1 MEQHAAGPRPP
12 SATYR
17 LQLHGG
23 FTFSDAARVV
33 PYLARLGISHLYL
46 SPIWEANP
54 GSTHGYDVIDHGR
67 VNPELGG
74 LAGLYTLQ
82 EAAAAHG
89 LGIILDIVPNHVGI
103 NQSRHPW
110 WRDVLRYGPASRYAA
125 YFDIDWQGQPQMPS
139 GRLVYPIL
147 GRPFGAALEAGEL
160 QLAFDGA
167 ELVVRYYEH
176 SIPLSPA
183 TYSQVL
189 GLPPAGLGTP
199 AVQEL
204 VAILDGLRDA
214 PPEGAALLLRQFA
227 SLLER
232 EAPLRAWVDERLAT
246 ANGTPGVPASF
257 DHLEGI
263 LREQHYRL
271 AYWRV
276 SAEEINYR
284 RFFDINDLAAIRV
297 ESDDVFEATHGLLR
311 QLVQGGLACGV
322 RIDHID
328 GLYDPGRYLSRLK
341 AYLAGSNWCGMWV
354 EKILA
359 HGEELPA
366 HWDVAGTTGYD
377 FLAMAGGLF
386 IDPGAEQAFDAIYQ
400 EFIGTPVD
408 YEDLKFAARRRIAGR
423 SFAGEV
429 SVLALQLHRL
439 AQAQRLA
446 RDNTLRALREAI
458 AALLSCFP
466 VYRTYLDGDNPG
478 PRDRE
483 VILEARDQAMARDPN
498 VSPEAMDFLV
508 SVLLLEGDP
517 GDVEERARRVH
528 FRRRFQQ
535 LSGPVM
541 AKGVEDTTFFRYHRM
556 LALNEVGAHPEVF
569 GTSPEEVHRWFAQ
582 RALRLPAS
590 MNTTTTHDTKRSEDT
605 RSRLAILTQLPRQ
618 WRNEVRSWAR
628 LNRRWE
634 RRVAGATVPGPN
646 TAYYL
651 YQTIVG
657 SWPGRSDRD
666 YATRVEEHMVKAAR
680 EAKLQTGWTS
690 INEPYESALR
700 GFVHDI
706 LSPRRSPRFLA
717 RVQAFVSQ
725 LAPWAATEALAQL
738 ALKCTA
744 PGFPDIYQGSE
755 GPLLTLT
762 DPDNRRPVDF
772 DAASARLKLALAE
785 RPAPASPLAKTWLM
799 ARLLELR
806 RACPGVFRD
815 GGYIPLGTA
824 GPEGSRLFAFVRAE
838 GDQAVAVVVPRLVA
852 RLLENDGRFR
862 AGALDGT
869 AVALPPGDWAD
880 WLDDG
885 TTWPGGETGAGGLL
899 GRWPIAVL
907 VRREASR

>member
-1 MEQHAAGPRPP
+1 MEEHTARARPP

-17 LQLHGG
+17 LQLHSG
-23 FTFSDAARVV
+23 FTFADAARAV
-33 PYLARLGISHLYL
+33 PYLAQLGVSHLYL

-67 VNPELGG
+67 VSAELGG
-74 LAGLYTLQ
+74 LAGLYALQ
-82 EAAAAHG
+82 EVAAAHG

-110 WRDVLRYGPASRYAA
+110 WRDVLRYGPASKYAA

-176 SIPLSPA
+176 AIPLAPA
-183 TYSQVL
+183 TYGDVL
-189 GLPPAGLGTP
+189 GLPPVGLGAP
-199 AVQEL
+199 AIQQL
-204 VAILDGLRDA
+204 VAILDDLRDA
-214 PPEGAALLLRQFA
+214 PPDGA
-227 SLLER
+227 SLLLHQFAALVQR
-232 EAPLRAWVDERLAT
+232 EAALRAWVDERLQA

-257 DHLEGI
+257 DHLDAI
-263 LREQHYRL
+263 LRDQHYRL

-297 ESDDVFEATHGLLR
+297 ERDEVFEATHRLL
-311 QLVQGGLACGV
+311 QQILEAGLACGV
-322 RIDHID
+322 RIDHVD
-328 GLYDPGRYLSRLK
+328 GLYDPGRYLPQLR
-341 AYLAGSNWCGMWV
+341 AHLARDGWCGIWV

-359 HGEELPA
+359 HGESLPA
-366 HWDVAGTTGYD
+366 SWDVAGTTGYD
-377 FLAMAGGLF
+377 FLAVAGGLF
-386 IDPGAEQAFDAIYQ
+386 IDRGAEQAFDAIYQ
-400 EFIGTPVD
+400 EYIGAPVD
-408 YEDLKFAARRRIAGR
+408 YEEIKFAARRRIAGR

-439 AQAQRLA
+439 AQAHRLA
-446 RDNTLRALREAI
+446 RDNTLRGLREAI

-466 VYRTYLDGDNPG
+466 VYRTYLDGDSLSPG
-478 PRDRE
+478 DRE
-483 VILEARDQAMARDPN
+483 VIHGARDEALARDPN

-541 AKGVEDTTFFRYHRM
+541 AKGVEDTTFFRYHRL
-556 LALNEVGAHPEVF
+556 LALNEVGAHPELF
-569 GTSPEEVHRWFAQ
+569 GTAPAEAHAWFAR
-582 RALRLPAS
+582 RAETLPAS
-590 MNTTTTHDTKRSEDT
+590 MNATTTHDTKRSEDV
-605 RSRLAILTQLPRQ
+605 RSRLAVLTQVPRQ
-618 WRNEVRSWAR
+618 WRNEVRSWTR

-634 RRVAGATVPGPN
+634 RRVGGATVPGPN

-666 YATRVEEHMVKAAR
+666 YVARIEEHMIKAAR

-690 INEPYESALR
+690 INEPYEAALR

-706 LSPRRSPRFLA
+706 LSPRRSGRFLA
-717 RVQAFVSQ
+717 RVHAFVEQ
-725 LAPWAATEALAQL
+725 IRPWAATEALALL
-738 ALKCTA
+738 AVKCTA
-744 PGFPDIYQGSE
+744 PGFPDLYQGSE
-755 GPLLTLT
+755 GTLLTLT
-762 DPDNRRPVDF
+762 DPDNRRVVDF
-772 DAASARLKLALAE
+772 EAAAVRLRAALEA
-785 RPAPASPLAKTWLM
+785 RPAPASPLAKTWLTS
-799 ARLLELR
+799 RLLGLR
-806 RACPGVFRD
+806 TAYRD
-815 GGYIPLGTA
+815 AFAGGSYEPLGTA
-824 GPEGSRLFAFVRAE
+824 GAEGERLFAFVRRAGGE
-838 GDQAVAVVVPRLVA
+838 AVTVVVPRLVA
-852 RLLENDGRFR
+852 RMLDSEGNFR
-862 AGALDGT
+862 QGVLQDT
-869 AVALPPGDWAD
+869 TVCLPPGHWGH
-880 WLDDG
+880 WLDG
-885 TTWPGGETGAGGLL
+885 GALVPGGETSAASLL
-899 GRWPIAVL
+899 EGWPIAVL
-907 VRREASR
+907 VQRGSSG